1 MLRSGWSWWC
11 FSRFARDFGWC
22 LLQGASCRSLV
33 GRPRAV
39 WRLSREISFLGLLS
53 CDPDVMNVAV
63 EGCMIEN
70 CHFRGMGNKTVFA
83 NPCWWNVKMEV
94 LVAQS
99 CPTLCDP
106 MDHNPPGST
115 VQWILQARI
124 LEWVAIPFSRGSSH
138 TRDQT
143 QVSYIAREFFT
154 AWTTRTKKMTRYTL
168 SMDWK
173 N

>member
-1 MLRSGWSWWC
+1 MLHFYTLRINYQKEKWRKQLQVPFIKKNKYLGINLVKKVKDLYWKTPRHWWKKLKMK
-11 FSRFARDFGWC
+11 G
-22 LLQGASCRSLV
+22 LV
-33 GRPRAV
+33 
-39 WRLSREISFLGLLS
+39 
-53 CDPDVMNVAV
+53 
-63 EGCMIEN
+63 
-70 CHFRGMGNKTVFA
+70 T
-83 NPCWWNVKMEV
+83 
-94 LVAQS
+94 QS

-106 MDHNPPGST
+106 MDHNPPGSS